1 MRSTKNT
8 KDYSFRPHSVSVA
21 LATGGKFSASHT
33 SSLKYI
39 GTRRLS

>member
-1 MRSTKNT
+1 MKSTKNT

-21 LATGGKFSASHT
+21 LATGGKFSSSHAG
-33 SSLKYI
+33 SLKYI